1 MGKRNRGARNTIEA
15 SKSSG
20 LAPHEKD
27 CFEGE
32 RLAQLLKLIQGGIES
47 AKLLEQNSL
56 PEKFWYKQQFAIGV
70 NEVTRVLE
78 RMSPTA
84 DLGNPGK
91 QPRVFTA
98 NRQAP
103 SVQLQA
109 ILVASDCNPKWLT
122 KHLPSLASSR
132 NVLLIYVK
140 DNKGGSLR
148 LGELVKLKTAMA
160 VGVKAKENAVNQI
173 FEENFH
179 LGDAIN
185 LEGDSMTSTPCQ

>member
-1 MGKRNRGARNTIEA
+1 MRSLVSLRGCRLRPILEIPA
-15 SKSSG
+15 SS
-20 LAPHEKD
+20 
-27 CFEGE
+27 
-32 RLAQLLKLIQGGIES
+32 
-47 AKLLEQNSL
+47 LEFSL
-56 PEKFWYKQQFAIGV
+56 PIAKRLLFSF
-70 NEVTRVLE
+70 RL
-78 RMSPTA
+78 
-84 DLGNPGK
+84 L
-91 QPRVFTA
+91 
-98 NRQAP
+98 
-103 SVQLQA
+103 A